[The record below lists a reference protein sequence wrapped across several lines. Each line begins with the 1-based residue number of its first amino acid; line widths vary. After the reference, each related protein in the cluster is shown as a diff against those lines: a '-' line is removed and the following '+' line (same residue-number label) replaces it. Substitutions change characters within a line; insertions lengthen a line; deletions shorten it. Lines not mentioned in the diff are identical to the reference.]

1 MSLIHTITSVF
12 FKILTTAVLI
22 VLAPHEPVVVPSK
35 AALAPWQLPN
45 TTKVATTTL
54 SQPAPLITASTA
66 TTTKLGSKNVSTV
79 SSTTPVKPK
88 PAPAV
93 TAITIPPITTN
104 QPPITQTP
112 LTVSGDL
119 NAKTREALV
128 NVLCV
133 TSTGGYLR
141 PISGSGI
148 IIDPRG
154 VVLTN
159 AHIGQFFLL
168 RDYPFKD
175 NIQCVLRA
183 GSPASPLYTAQL
195 LYFPKS
201 WLDVNAE
208 KIVQETPTG
217 TGEHDFS
224 LLLITGRTNPLA
236 SLPSTFPHLEPYI
249 SSGTR
254 TGDSVLLAGYPAGF
268 LEGATIET
276 SLYISSAI
284 GTVQEI
290 FTFKEGG
297 GIDLISIPG
306 TILSQKGSSGG
317 AVVRSDTGELTGLI
331 VTATLASTTAQRDL
345 RAITLRHINL
355 SIIADT
361 GQSLSSYLSGDL
373 QAKAQA
379 FTLNVVPKLSKML
392 TDVLNK

>member
-22 VLAPHEPVVVPSK
+22 VLTPHEPIATPSK
-35 AALAPWQLPN
+35 TALAPWQFSG

-54 SQPAPLITASTA
+54 AQPAPSISVSATSTKPAS
-66 TTTKLGSKNVSTV
+66 KHTV
-79 SSTTPVKPK
+79 TSSSTKPK
-88 PAPAV
+88 LAVPAPTTVIPIPV
-93 TAITIPPITTN
+93 TPTTI
-104 QPPITQTP
+104 QTP
-112 LTVSGDL
+112 ATQIPSTISGDL

-133 TSTGGYLR
+133 TATGGYVR

-168 RDYPFKD
+168 RDYPFQN
-175 NIQCVLRA
+175 NIQCILRA

-195 LYFPKS
+195 LYFPKN

-208 KIVQETPTG
+208 KIVQENPTG

-236 SLPSTFPHLEPYI
+236 SLPTTFPSLKPYI
-249 SSGTR
+249 DSGIHTK
-254 TGDSVLLAGYPAGF
+254 DAVLLAGYPAGF
-268 LEGATIET
+268 LEGATIAT
-276 SLYISSAI
+276 SLYISSAL

-297 GIDLISIPG
+297 GSDLLSIPG

-317 AVVRSDTGELTGLI
+317 AVVRADTGELAGLI
-331 VTATLASTTAQRDL
+331 VTATLASTTAERDL

-355 SIIADT
+355 SMTEET
-361 GQSLSSYLSGDL
+361 GQSLSSYLTGDL
-373 QAKAQA
+373 QEKAKA
-379 FTLNVVPKLSKML
+379 FNLNVAPRLSKML
-392 TDVLNK
+392 TDVLDK